1 VRSSRL
7 ALMMAGAVFVSLPN
21 SAWSNDKPAD
31 ALPSAPLLA
40 DPLLTNPLL
49 VDGSLQG
56 HCWGGA
62 SCGGSLAS
70 LTSSGAEVP
79 SATTNVSP
87 MTAAP
92 DFFSDILAPTSA
104 SSGSA
109 GGGIGG
115 AGGSSGIGSIATLSN
130 GSLDT
135 SKSAIPPISSGA
147 SQGTGGG
154 STAQGSTGPIRT
166 ASATVPDNTATGPLS
181 KLVTGDQGP
190 GLADPI
196 VNFLGPASLSSPNF
210 DPAGDVIPIALN
222 TAPEPESFGLLA
234 AGLVI
239 LGAAGWMFRARAG
252 VPVR

>member
-7 ALMMAGAVFVSLPN
+7 ALAMAGVVLVSLPN
-21 SAWSNDKPAD
+21 SAWSNDKLAD

-70 LTSSGAEVP
+70 VTSSGAEVP

-92 DFFSDILAPTSA
+92 DFFSDILTPASA

-109 GGGIGG
+109 GGGG

-135 SKSAIPPISSGA
+135 SKSSIPSISSGA
-147 SQGTGGG
+147 TGGG
-154 STAQGSTGPIRT
+154 APTTSAGPIRA

-190 GLADPI
+190 ALADPI
-196 VNFLGPASLSSPNF
+196 VNFLGPISSSSPNF

-252 VPVR
+252 VPAR